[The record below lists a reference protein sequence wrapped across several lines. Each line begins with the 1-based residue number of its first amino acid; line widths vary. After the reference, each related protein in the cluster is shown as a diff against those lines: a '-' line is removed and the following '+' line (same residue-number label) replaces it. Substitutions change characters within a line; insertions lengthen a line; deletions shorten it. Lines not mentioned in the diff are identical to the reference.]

1 MIILLL
7 RLAKSNL
14 KLDLNNPSSLPFEKE
29 LSVAPY
35 KINGESTDN
44 NSPSDQGKDLVS
56 LRNALGDVYY
66 VYYPRTGLS
75 TTATNPTMK
84 YSLALAILTTLTG

>member
-1 MIILLL
+1 MGILSRESVLTKPL
-7 RLAKSNL
+7 FEGPVL
-14 KLDLNNPSSLPFEKE
+14 KCK
-29 LSVAPY
+29 
-35 KINGESTDN
+35 K
-44 NSPSDQGKDLVS
+44 
-56 LRNALGDVYY
+56 LGDVDY